1 MTELGARTKRRY
13 TVDLLDLH
21 ALCEANYAR
30 MLQLFPTYEVSNS
43 RQLAIDEGQI
53 IFDVMERCRYTT
65 TFRIR
70 KLGPLSVTYGAVV
83 VDLRVY
89 HDAKMAE
96 VVSFQANRQLAGRY
110 TYPNDKMYQRN
121 EKQQQNRFVAEL
133 LAFCLAQGRV
143 TDSDIFGAT
152 S

>member
-1 MTELGARTKRRY
+1 MAKLKTRKKHRY

-21 ALCEANYAR
+21 ALYEANYFR
-30 MLQLFPTYEVSNS
+30 LLQLFPAYETSNS
-43 RQLAIDEGQI
+43 RHLILDAGQI
-53 IFDVMERCRYTT
+53 VFEVMERCRYTT
-65 TFRIR
+65 IFRIR
-70 KLGPLSVTYGAVV
+70 KLGPLSVAYGTIL

-89 HDAKMAE
+89 HDVKMAE

-110 TYPNDKMYQRN
+110 AYPNEKMYQCD

-133 LAFCLAQGRV
+133 LGFCLAQGRV
-143 TDSDIFGAT
+143 ADMTSFGAM